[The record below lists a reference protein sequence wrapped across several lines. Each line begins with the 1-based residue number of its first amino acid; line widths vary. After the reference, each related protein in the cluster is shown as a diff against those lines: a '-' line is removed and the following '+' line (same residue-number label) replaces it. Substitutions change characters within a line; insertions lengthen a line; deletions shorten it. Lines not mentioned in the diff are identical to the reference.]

1 MRKTGLLAT
10 VVVLNLNS
18 TVCNCLALNP
28 ESVRAV
34 ELDFL
39 KVGPVPPV
47 EPYRLTIGSF
57 PTGSSLIVSG
67 DLGLS
72 LKGPLSLRPL
82 VLSL

>member
-1 MRKTGLLAT
+1 MRKAGLLVT

-18 TVCNCLALNP
+18 TICNCLALNP
-28 ESVRAV
+28 GSVRAV
-34 ELDFL
+34 ELDFV
-39 KVGPVPPV
+39 KAGPAPPV
-47 EPYRLTIGSF
+47 ELYRLALGSF
-57 PTGSSLIVSG
+57 PSGSSLIVSG